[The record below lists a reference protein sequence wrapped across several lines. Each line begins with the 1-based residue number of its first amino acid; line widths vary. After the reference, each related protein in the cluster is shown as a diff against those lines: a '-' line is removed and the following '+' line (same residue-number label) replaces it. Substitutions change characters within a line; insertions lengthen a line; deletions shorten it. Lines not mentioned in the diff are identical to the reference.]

1 MNSDC
6 LSYVMICLCI
16 GVAYDC
22 VSGSGEQTE
31 RDALTNGDT
40 QNQVKHRREKYFFVS
55 FNFFFFLSQCIF
67 ILGGG
72 DRQRAHNISSPM

>member
-31 RDALTNGDT
+31 RDTLTHRDT
-40 QNQVKHRREKYFFVS
+40 QNQVKHRREKYFLVLLI
-55 FNFFFFLSQCIF
+55 FFFLSQCIF